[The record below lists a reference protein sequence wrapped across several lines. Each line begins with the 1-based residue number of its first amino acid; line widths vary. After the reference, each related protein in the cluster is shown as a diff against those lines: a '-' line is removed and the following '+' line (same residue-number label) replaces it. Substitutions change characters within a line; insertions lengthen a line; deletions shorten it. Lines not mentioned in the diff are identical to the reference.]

1 MILPN
6 QAKHSSFACFSHCLL
21 KGLST
26 IFNSIASQEKCTH
39 LITLLKWFFFSFLF
53 SASSGFFSPA
63 IPNTKAKKKLK

>member
-6 QAKHSSFACFSHCLL
+6 QAKYSSFACFSHCLL

-26 IFNSIASQEKCTH
+26 IFNSPHRRSVHI
-39 LITLLKWFFFSFLF
+39 LLLYSSGFFLSFLF
-53 SASSGFFSPA
+53 SASSGFFCPA